1 MTHGLASMRDF
12 RRHATHEAPLIRR
25 AERIWP
31 MALGWGALSL
41 LLVAIG
47 GLVVFIALDTADPS
61 VFWAGAAIVAFALF
75 LLGSICVVALA
86 NARGWR
92 IRREAAELALARGW
106 HFELEVDP
114 RHFRGSLFTAGRD
127 GRVETAMHTHEPRMI
142 EVGNYTFSAS
152 AGRSLKGIDQVG
164 YVRMVLDNELPHMY
178 LQAQNRVRPRP
189 YSFTFDRVQRV
200 DLEGDFINHWRL
212 FVPEGHGPD
221 AYYIF
226 TPDLMQTFVDVI
238 PGCDVEIVGTEMY
251 IYAPGRFDLANAD
264 VLAAAETIAETV
276 GAHTASRA
284 ARFTDLVG
292 KDVPRLSP
300 ATAWAL
306 RLAPAFV
313 VSAVVIV
320 LAGQSGLLG

>member
-1 MTHGLASMRDF
+1 MSHGLANMRDF
-12 RRHATHEAPLIRR
+12 RRHAKREASLIRR

-31 MALGWGALSL
+31 MALGWGVLSL
-41 LLVAIG
+41 LLGAVG
-47 GLVVFIALDTADPS
+47 GLVVFIAFDTGDPG

-92 IRREAAELALARGW
+92 IRREAAELALAHGW

-142 EVGNYTFSAS
+142 EVGNYTFSAAS
-152 AGRSLKGIDQVG
+152 GRSLKGIDQIG
-164 YVRMVLDNELPHMY
+164 YVRMVLDNDLPHMY
-178 LQAQNRVRPRP
+178 LHAQNRVRPRP
-189 YSFTFDRVQRV
+189 YSFTFDRAQRI
-200 DLEGDFINHWRL
+200 DLEGDFVRYWRL

-238 PGCDVEIVGTEMY
+238 PGCDVEVVGTEMY
-251 IYAPGRFDLANAD
+251 IYAPGRFDFANAD
-264 VLAAAETIAETV
+264 ILDAAETIAETV

-292 KDVPRLSP
+292 EDVPRLSP

-313 VSAVVIV
+313 VSAMLIV
-320 LAGQSGLLG
+320 LAGQSGLFG